1 MASTSAVAQIMAK
14 VARNAQQLGLTVN
27 SNSGQAVV
35 IENGSND
42 LTVSYVAASIDLPM
56 GGVSPAVSPF
66 LGVGVVNP
74 GQLKLKSSS
83 TAADSIADVLDSVV
97 AAKVLQILVGIGNDI
112 LLENSDATFSA
123 VLRGHPDMLGM
134 GQ

>member
-14 VARNAQQLGLTVN
+14 VARNCAQLGLTVN

-42 LTVSYVAASIDLPM
+42 LTVSYVAASILAPM
-56 GGVSPAVSPF
+56 GGVDSSASPF
-66 LGVGVVNP
+66 LGLGVVNP
-74 GQLKLKSSS
+74 GSLKLKSSS

-97 AAKVLQILVGIGNDI
+97 AAQVLKVLAGFGNDI
-112 LLENSDATFSA
+112 VLENSDATFSA
-123 VLRGHPDMLGM
+123 TLRGNPDLVGM